1 MAQNPQIT
9 KRKAQKV
16 RKQKI
21 TAAVFG
27 GIFLIL
33 VVVQGP
39 KTLKMLHGS
48 SSAATPAASSVSSQ
62 PATTTGTSTAA
73 VSATSSV
80 AVTSNASASLT
91 DSDRVPERTKSQLV
105 RFDTFDS
112 KDPFVQQVSEEDAAA
127 ASGSTAGASG
137 STSPSAAGSG
147 SAPSAAAAPT
157 TSQGVTVPAG
167 DTGGSTTSSTAPATR
182 TTAAVHETSRTV
194 TTAVVEVN
202 GRRQPVRIADSFP
215 KANPTFKLVA
225 LNGGVARV
233 GVAGGSYAS
242 GAQTVSLQL
251 GHTLTLVNTADGMRY
266 ELKLVSA
273 R

>member
-21 TAAVFG
+21 TAAIFG
-27 GIFLIL
+27 GIFLVL

-39 KTLKMLHGS
+39 KTMKMLHGS
-48 SSAATPAASSVSSQ
+48 PSAATPAVSSVSSQ
-62 PATTTGTSTAA
+62 SSTTTGTSTAA
-73 VSATSSV
+73 VAATSPV
-80 AVTSNASASLT
+80 AVASDASASLS

-127 ASGSTAGASG
+127 ASGSTAGQSG
-137 STSPSAAGSG
+137 STSGSAGSG
-147 SAPSAAAAPT
+147 SAPSAAA
-157 TSQGVTVPAG
+157 SQVVTAPAG
-167 DTGGSTTSSTAPATR
+167 DTGGSTASSTAPATR
-182 TTAAVHETSRTV
+182 TTAAVHETARTL
-194 TTAVVEVN
+194 TSAVVEVN
-202 GRRQPVRIADSFP
+202 GRRQPVRVADSFP

-225 LNGGVARV
+225 VNGGVARV
-233 GVAGGSYAS
+233 GIAGGSYAS